1 MPNSQF
7 NSPARMES
15 DGRIVV
21 GGTQQVQPPASA
33 PEVKYHFI
41 LVQGDVVAKGTGTGH
56 GATWTGITDPGEPQL
71 QLGRVLALG
80 LGILATTAP
89 SQGFL
94 TFSWSDEIELA
105 TGPG

>member
-7 NSPARMES
+7 NSPARMQS

-21 GGTQQVQPPASA
+21 GGTQHVQPLSSASQVQ
-33 PEVKYHFI
+33 YHFI

-56 GATWTGITDPGEPQL
+56 GSTWTGITDPNQPHL
-71 QLGRVLALG
+71 QLGGVLALG
-80 LGILATTAP
+80 LGVLATTAP

>member
-7 NSPARMES
+7 NSRATLQS

-21 GGTQQVQPPASA
+21 TGTQQVQPPASA
-33 PEVKYHFI
+33 PEVRYHFI
-41 LVQGDVVAKGTGTGH
+41 LVQEDVVAKGTGTGH
-56 GATWTGITDPGEPQL
+56 GGTWTGMTDPNQPRL

-80 LGILATTAP
+80 LGVLATTAP

-94 TFSWSDEIELA
+94 TFNWSDEIELA
-105 TGPG
+105 TGPD